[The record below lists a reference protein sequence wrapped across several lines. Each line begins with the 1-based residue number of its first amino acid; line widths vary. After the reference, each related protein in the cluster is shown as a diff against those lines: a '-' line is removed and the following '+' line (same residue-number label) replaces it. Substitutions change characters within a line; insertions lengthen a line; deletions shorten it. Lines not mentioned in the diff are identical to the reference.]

1 MAEELLA
8 MPKLRLT
15 LNADN
20 DILITRTKDS
30 IEQNF
35 HKKKIKGEMRR
46 PAQPHN
52 STTFGRLKTFIYTI
66 KRAELSYRSGS
77 KILTRYFHDL
87 EKKFTEIKD
96 DAKILK
102 PDSVINTY
110 LYLEHQNYQKIIIS
124 GLLDL

>member
-30 IEQNF
+30 IEQAF
-35 HKKKIKGEMRR
+35 HRKKITGEMHLS
-46 PAQPHN
+46 PEPHN
-52 STTFGRLKTFIYTI
+52 TSTFGRLKTFIYTI

-77 KILTRYFHDL
+77 KILTRYFFDL
-87 EKKFTEIKD
+87 EKKFTDIKD

-110 LYLEHQNYQKIIIS
+110 LYLEHQNYQKIIVS